1 MTTDN
6 NSQFDE
12 DEFIDDEDPR
22 AQLWER
28 IAAGIATLSEAT
40 DAPLGVSLASSSIAV
55 EEIDPSS
62 DTWMTHLAEIQDW
75 LHLPEILN
83 TSDLNSFLASIAANL
98 DLDPTEGVDTSC
110 IPRQLTPLALE
121 QLSQHI
127 ELAVRLQQA
136 FTEEMESSGSTR
148 ASATSNWTNAW
159 EESDTGSHQFSTEPV
174 TATADV
180 VSINELTTSDLN
192 LTPSYQRGDVWTT
205 NDRQALIESV
215 LRGIPLPSIILREV
229 GPSDPQEVVDG
240 KQRLTALLRFVGAH
254 PAALERVEAADKRH
268 PGKDLLKNY
277 RADYPRFKKAWKTL
291 ESENLT
297 AALENEYY
305 FPFKLRNNGSG
316 GLTGPSLELLQ
327 GKYYTQIVKNVI
339 TVAGAEMTVEKLFT
353 KTTNYKVPVIRY
365 TQADPRQIHDV
376 FKLYNKQGVHL
387 NAEEIRNAAFH
398 EIELTPAILAAAGDA
413 DPRVNVA
420 AIAPSLAKVPELT
433 TIAQT
438 LSGYGIGRGRYRRT
452 KILSWILSVL
462 LLDTGG
468 QKIKATAGHIDQF
481 MTRVQ
486 DDKQHP
492 LRNRQVL
499 TDLFDWL
506 TKTFD
511 LHARHSEL
519 WSEKFMDD
527 GNGAKWQELQLVGSV
542 VGMAFALAAS
552 PDDIEDR
559 VVQNADIIYAAT
571 GSPAWKRIEK
581 AQTKTQWDY
590 IARIAKGVIELLG
603 INPTQASEAV
613 KDRFGSS
620 GYESLQGTLL
630 TEGEQ

>member
-1 MTTDN
+1 MTSDSFN
-6 NSQFDE
+6 QFDE
-12 DEFIDDEDPR
+12 DDFIDEDPS

-28 IAAGIATLSEAT
+28 IAAGISILSET
-40 DAPLGVSLASSSIAV
+40 SDAPTGVSPASSSIDA
-55 EEIDPSS
+55 EEIDPAS
-62 DTWMTHLAEIQDW
+62 DSWMTHLAEVQDW
-75 LHLPEILN
+75 LYLPEKLH
-83 TSDLNSFLASIAANL
+83 TSDRNSFLVSLTTNL
-98 DLDPTEGVDTSC
+98 DLEVAEGVDASSTPS
-110 IPRQLTPLALE
+110 QLTPLALE
-121 QLSQHI
+121 HLSQRI
-127 ELAVRLQQA
+127 EFAVRLQQT
-136 FTEEMESSGSTR
+136 FTEEMESDGSTR

-159 EESDTGSHQFSTEPV
+159 EESDPGSQQFSTEPV
-174 TATADV
+174 TASADV

-254 PAALERVEAADKRH
+254 PAALERIAAADERH
-268 PGKDLLKNY
+268 PGKDLLKNF
-277 RADYPRFKKAWKTL
+277 RLDYPRFKKAWKAL
-291 ESENLT
+291 EGENLT
-297 AALENEYY
+297 AALENDYY

-316 GLTGPSLELLQ
+316 GLTGPALEPLQ
-327 GKYYTQIVKNVI
+327 GKYYTQILRNVI
-339 TVAGAEMTVEKLFT
+339 TVAGANMTVEKLFT

-413 DPRVNVA
+413 DPRVDVA
-420 AIAPSLAKVPELT
+420 AIAPSLAKVPELA
-433 TIAQT
+433 TIAKT
-438 LSGYGIGRGRYRRT
+438 LSDYGIGRGRYRRT

-462 LLDTGG
+462 LLDTGD
-468 QKIKATAGHIDQF
+468 QKVRTTAGHIDQF
-481 MTRVQ
+481 MSLVQ

-492 LRNRQVL
+492 LRNKQVL

-511 LHARHSEL
+511 LHARHSEV

-527 GNGAKWQELQLVGSV
+527 GKGAKWQELQLVGSV

-552 PDDIEDR
+552 PDDIENR
-559 VVQNADIIYAAT
+559 IVQNASGIYAAT
-571 GSPAWKRIEK
+571 SSPAWKRIEK

-590 IARIAKGVIELLG
+590 IARIAKGVLELLS
-603 INPTQASEAV
+603 IDPNQASQAV
-613 KDRFGSS
+613 KHRFGSS

-630 TEGEQ
+630 SEEEQ